1 VLLGGGAPLVSAL
14 DDSLECLDDPL
25 ARDEVARI
33 RSRVREGAALR
44 SALGEGDLFP
54 PVLTQL
60 VAVGEESG
68 RLQDFVLKAAD
79 ILEERAERSV
89 QRLVALAE
97 PAMIL
102 IFGGIV
108 GFVALSLLQA
118 IYSVNAGSFR

>member
-1 VLLGGGAPLVSAL
+1 MES
-14 DDSLECLDDPL
+14 LDDPL

-44 SALGEGDLFP
+44 SALAEGDLFP

-68 RLQDFVLKAAD
+68 RLQEFMLKAAD
-79 ILEERAERSV
+79 ILEERAERAV

-97 PAMIL
+97 PAMIV
-102 IFGGIV
+102 IFGGVV